1 MYFFVDWAWVLF
13 CARLFLLL
21 TFGLSRTKEM
31 IGNNLVSLREDAAC
45 ILHEANGC
53 YQGWNSKN
61 FPWIMF
67 FTIESLAQSGI
78 SEVWELVRCSPPH
91 RFLKFNVDGVA
102 RGRSDLAGVGGNL
115 HNDAGQK
122 LLSFSKSVG
131 VKRLKWSWVVG
142 YARSFEDYASSF
154 RSPLKWVNWLHRCN
168 SQGFI

>member
-13 CARLFLLL
+13 YAKLFLLL
-21 TFGLSRTKEM
+21 IFGLSRTKEM
-31 IGNNLVSLREDAAC
+31 IGNNLVSSREDTAC
-45 ILHEANGC
+45 IQHEANGC
-53 YQGWNSKN
+53 YQGKYSIIC
-61 FPWIMF
+61 PWIMF
-67 FTIESLAQSGI
+67 FTIERRAQRGV

-115 HNDAGQK
+115 HNDTGQK
-122 LLSFSKSVG
+122 LLSFWKSVR
-131 VKRLKWSWVVG
+131 VKRLKCSWVVG

-154 RSPLKWVNWLHRCN
+154 HSPLKWLHKCN